1 MMVYLE
7 AKNASFD
14 GLSDVFTGRNKQ
26 LCKSS
31 QVFPLEYEN
40 IMNKILI
47 FVKPI
52 YYKFNAPSLI
62 SSLCCTKLNTFF
74 K

>member
-31 QVFPLEYEN
+31 QAFPLEYEN
-40 IMNKILI
+40 IYNEQDIDI
-47 FVKPI
+47 
-52 YYKFNAPSLI
+52 
-62 SSLCCTKLNTFF
+62 C
-74 K
+74 